1 MKLTYD
7 FDEDFFRLMVSEE
20 FEKADARVDEIED
33 EIDGFL
39 SGAKTLYLG
48 NGANI
53 HLSRERFEV
62 SLDTENAAEGYAIL
76 IVNDA
81 SGAAGTHEAV
91 RIVISAGE
99 RLKLKKGE
107 DGRIVA
113 IKLKGKRA

>member
-62 SLDTENAAEGYAIL
+62 SLDTENAEEGYAIL
-76 IVNDA
+76 IVYDA
-81 SGAAGTHEAV
+81 NCAAGTPAAV

-99 RLKLKKGE
+99 LLKLKKGE

-113 IKLKGKRA
+113 IKLKGKRT

>member
-39 SGAKTLYLG
+39 SGAETFYLG

-53 HLSRERFEV
+53 HLSRERFVV
-62 SLDTENAAEGYAIL
+62 SLNTENAEEGYVIL
-76 IVNDA
+76 IVYDA
-81 SGAAGTHEAV
+81 DGAAHEAV
-91 RIVISAGE
+91 QIVISAGE

>member
-53 HLSRERFEV
+53 HLSR
-62 SLDTENAAEGYAIL
+62 
-76 IVNDA
+76 
-81 SGAAGTHEAV
+81 
-91 RIVISAGE
+91 
-99 RLKLKKGE
+99 
-107 DGRIVA
+107 
-113 IKLKGKRA
+113 

>member
-62 SLDTENAAEGYAIL
+62 SLDTENAEEGYVIL
-76 IVNDA
+76 IVYDANDA
-81 SGAAGTHEAV
+81 AREAV
-91 RIVISAGE
+91 QIVISAGE

>member
-7 FDEDFFRLMVSEE
+7 FGEDFFRLMVSEE

-48 NGANI
+48 NGAN
-53 HLSRERFEV
+53 LSRERFSV
-62 SLDTENAAEGYAIL
+62 SLDTENAEEGYAIL
-76 IVNDA
+76 IVYDA

>member
-20 FEKADARVDEIED
+20 FEKAADARVDEIED

-39 SGAKTLYLG
+39 SGAETLYLG

-62 SLDTENAAEGYAIL
+62 SLDTENAEEGYAIL
-76 IVNDA
+76 IVYDANDA
-81 SGAAGTHEAV
+81 AHEAV
-91 RIVISAGE
+91 QIVISAGE

-113 IKLKGKRA
+113 IKLKGKWA

>member
-48 NGANI
+48 NGATI
-53 HLSRERFEV
+53 HAFRREAAKASSCCATTKECALTVSMRNFPSGQDAISARERTSV
-62 SLDTENAAEGYAIL
+62 NSLIFMG
-76 IVNDA
+76 
-81 SGAAGTHEAV
+81 
-91 RIVISAGE
+91 
-99 RLKLKKGE
+99 
-107 DGRIVA
+107 
-113 IKLKGKRA
+113 